1 MIPYAEPY
9 QTMYQQRRLG
19 AIGINWTPPPPQW
32 AARSFEDNVYLDN
45 GFPLLLPPDEED
57 IAEPPQGGTRWVEQP
72 VDDDV
77 MEWEQDSVDDAGSDY
92 TLSFDNP
99 GDEEER
105 EGGLTS
111 SEELMDSLEEEDSCD
126 DQRASLRRSERN
138 KKKEVLLPQKKKT
151 KNHVKHFLSWFP
163 FYHPWQV
170 SNYRNCYS

>member
-32 AARSFEDNVYLDN
+32 AARSFEESSYLDN

-57 IAEPPQGGTRWVEQP
+57 IAEGTQGGTRWVEQP
-72 VDDDV
+72 IDDDV

-99 GDEEER
+99 GDEEEI

-111 SEELMDSLEEEDSCD
+111 SEELLDSLEEEDSCD
-126 DQRASLRRSERN
+126 DQACAAQN
-138 KKKEVLLPQKKKT
+138 GTKKKKRCASIT
-151 KNHVKHFLSWFP
+151 KMHLN
-163 FYHPWQV
+163 
-170 SNYRNCYS
+170 